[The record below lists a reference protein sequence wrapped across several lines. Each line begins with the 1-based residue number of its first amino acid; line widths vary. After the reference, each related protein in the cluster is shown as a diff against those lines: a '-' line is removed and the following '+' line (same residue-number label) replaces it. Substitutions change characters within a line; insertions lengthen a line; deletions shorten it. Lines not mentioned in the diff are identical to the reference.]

1 MSDITTDERHHINLE
16 YYGTNNI
23 TGCNGAFI
31 SQTKTFIMDDIEGT
45 NMDYY
50 LKNCLFIVDQI
61 EDIKTQNLN

>member
-50 LKNCLFIVDQI
+50 YKDFKVYIEKLKQLV
-61 EDIKTQNLN
+61 